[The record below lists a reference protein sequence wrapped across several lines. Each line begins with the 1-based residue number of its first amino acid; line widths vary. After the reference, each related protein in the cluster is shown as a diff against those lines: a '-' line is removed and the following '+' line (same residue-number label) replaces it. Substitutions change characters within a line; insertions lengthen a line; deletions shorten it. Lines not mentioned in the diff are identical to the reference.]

1 MDGLAALP
9 PLREVI
15 AAHGLDARKRLGQH
29 FLLDLNLTRR
39 IARAAAPLDQGLV
52 IEVGPGPG
60 GLTRALLLEGAGRV
74 VAVEIDS
81 RAIAALKELQAAADG
96 RLDLVEADALKIDV
110 ATLGPAPRR
119 IVANLPYNVSTAL
132 LVGWLHQA
140 DQIADMVLMFQKEVG
155 DRLAAAPRSKDYGR
169 LSVLAQHVCTV
180 QRLFDV
186 APSAFVPPPKVV
198 SSVVRLRPRPEGRSG
213 RFAAPGEGHRRSLR
227 PAPQDAAQLAGQR
240 FQPVPWTS
248 WSGWAFARPPGP
260 RNYPWPISCGLP
272 RLLTSEHSLIYGDA
286 MIRSLAFNVFFY
298 VFTLLTAR
306 GRDRAGAD
314 PHAGRA
320 AQPAALVGARRGL
333 GHALDRRH
341 EGRDPRPR
349 QPPRARPGP
358 ARQQAPQR
366 KRRHPPRRPDPRH
379 RLRGHAGAVPL
390 CR

>member
-15 AAHGLDARKRLGQH
+15 AAHRLDARKRLGQH

-39 IARAAAPLDQGLV
+39 IARAAAPLDQGTV
-52 IEVGPGPG
+52 VEVGPGPG

-81 RAIAALKELQAAADG
+81 RAIGALKELQAAADG
-96 RLDLVEADALKIDV
+96 RLDLVEGDALKIDL

-140 DQIADMVLMFQKEVG
+140 DQIADMVLMFQKEVV

-198 SSVVRLRPRPEGRSG
+198 SSVARLRPRPEGRL
-213 RFAAPGEGHRRSLR
+213 ADLR
-227 PAPQDAAQLAGQR
+227 PLEKVTAAAFGQRRKMLRSSLASVFSHPVEVLERLGLPPTARAEELSVTDFVRLAG
-240 FQPVPWTS
+240 
-248 WSGWAFARPPGP
+248 
-260 RNYPWPISCGLP
+260 
-272 RLLTSEHSLIYGDA
+272 
-286 MIRSLAFNVFFY
+286 
-298 VFTLLTAR
+298 
-306 GRDRAGAD
+306 
-314 PHAGRA
+314 
-320 AQPAALVGARRGL
+320 
-333 GHALDRRH
+333 ALD
-341 EGRDPRPR
+341 
-349 QPPRARPGP
+349 
-358 ARQQAPQR
+358 
-366 KRRHPPRRPDPRH
+366 K
-379 RLRGHAGAVPL
+379 
-390 CR
+390 